1 MKTRALK
8 AELLD
13 LPSWPKPTR
22 SSEAQRLRARVNRLV
37 AQLGDEF
44 EKPML
49 ARALV
54 AKACNVSLEAVGT
67 LATAN
72 MTRHATNLLAGHW
85 SEETESMFIES

>member
-1 MKTRALK
+1 MRKRV
-8 AELLD
+8 
-13 LPSWPKPTR
+13 PT
-22 SSEAQRLRARVNRLV
+22 EVERLRARVNWFA

-44 EKPML
+44 PKQML

-54 AKACNVSLEAVGT
+54 AEACDISLADSGFGA

-85 SEETESMFIES
+85 SAETIQTFIES